1 MTRRFLGATLL
12 CLLCVACSKRRSRP
26 AEPQPPAL
34 DEAETARV
42 ADELDQALMRSVV
55 ACRALAENARIRAF
69 YADRSEPHRV
79 LTVLRDLVMRSRAM
93 RASLLDDEGL
103 VIASTDPG
111 TVGYDFS
118 QWRFFEEASR
128 GRIVILPSVGF
139 ASDRRDLY
147 VIVPV
152 TGEDGEACGAAVL
165 RTPVGPLDR
174 TLEDLPEPAAVVFR
188 DRYVL
193 ATNRPRWGFHGL
205 RSLDER
211 GATVDLDDR
220 NLLGVLD
227 RVVPPIGDTVHADG
241 MSYDVLRW
249 PMFMEEWHLLVCVPQ
264 GD

>member
-1 MTRRFLGATLL
+1 MTRRFLGTTLL
-12 CLLCVACSKRRSRP
+12 CLLCVACKSRSKP
-26 AEPQPPAL
+26 AEPEPPAL
-34 DEAETARV
+34 DEVAAAMI

-69 YADRSEPHRV
+69 FVDGEEPHRV

-93 RASLLDDEGL
+93 MASLLDNEGV

-111 TVGYDFS
+111 RVGYDFS

-139 ASDRRDLY
+139 ASDRRDLF

-152 TGEDGEACGAAVL
+152 KGEDGEPHGAAVL
-165 RTPVGPLDR
+165 QTPVGPLDR
-174 TLEDLPEPAAVVFR
+174 ALEGLPEPSAVVFR

-205 RSLDER
+205 RRLDER

-220 NLLGVLD
+220 DLLGVLD
-227 RVVPPIGDTVHADG
+227 SVVPPIGETVESEG
-241 MSYDVLRW
+241 VSYDVHRW
-249 PMFMEEWHLLVCVPQ
+249 PMCMDEWHLLVCVPR
-264 GD
+264 DD